1 MSPYLLFKIIS
12 LVVMAIILVI
22 VLANKKADKQSE
34 ADCEAGDSEPDEN
47 KEVAPAEEPTK
58 PQLQDQVD
66 YKAVHD
72 EIYYVEYKLIPHFV
86 EMFNEQPDKA
96 SQIIISV
103 YENLV
108 TLQNHLRKVNPYAF
122 GKVSCEICGNIES
135 ECLAVYEFPKPFDM
149 PLAKYGAIY
158 INVPQQ
164 KSQYWTLEFSLKGKY
179 VLGSKTLDGHVNYG
193 QRPDLSKEEFIQEV
207 CRSMGVSEASL
218 QTRNMITRKFVLE
231 LDDRTL
237 KKAQTDFSYFVAC
250 FYDFNPPS
258 QMLLPALDKVAQE
271 YTGKIP
277 VGIYDV
283 YGGMEQTSAPEDYSI
298 TALPTILFFANGKVV
313 NRHVGVC
320 GLEDLRVLIDE
331 LFNKA
336 IPARP

>member
-1 MSPYLLFKIIS
+1 M
-12 LVVMAIILVI
+12 VV
-22 VLANKKADKQSE
+22 VLANKMGNKQSE
-34 ADCEAGDSEPDEN
+34 TEIDAGDSEPDE
-47 KEVAPAEEPTK
+47 KQDADSVEDQVEP
-58 PQLQDQVD
+58 QSQDQTN

-72 EIYYVEYKLIPHFV
+72 EMYYVEYKLIPHFV
-86 EMFNEQPDKA
+86 EMFKEQPDKA
-96 SQIIISV
+96 SQIIITV

-122 GKVSCEICGNIES
+122 GNVSCEICGDIES

-158 INVPQQ
+158 INVSQQ
-164 KSQYWTLEFSLKGKY
+164 KCQYWTLEFSLKGKY

-193 QRPDLSKEEFIQEV
+193 QRPDMSKEEFIQEV

-218 QTRNMITRKFVLE
+218 QPRNMITRKFVLE

-331 LFNKA
+331 LLNKA